1 MFFGGDLRGPD
12 FDPTACPPTH
22 RDPYRSDPTFFN
34 FAARDDAGTQ
44 SATRTDTRTAITG
57 DTADDAEGRSNIATC
72 DAGAPPLPCVKR
84 CKNRLKKCMLPWLK
98 THEPGGD
105 KCGETS
111 TEECLARYVCCIDE
125 YCCEETECDEG
136 TCVKRGDLCPPG
148 CACCENLEC
157 DGVVCRPD
165 LGGIFR

>member
-1 MFFGGDLRGPD
+1 MK
-12 FDPTACPPTH
+12 
-22 RDPYRSDPTFFN
+22 
-34 FAARDDAGTQ
+34 
-44 SATRTDTRTAITG
+44 
-57 DTADDAEGRSNIATC
+57 IATC
-72 DAGAPPLPCVKR
+72 EPGAQPLPCVKK
-84 CKNRLKKCMLPWLK
+84 CKKRLKKCMLPWLE
-98 THEPGGD
+98 THEPGND
-105 KCGETS
+105 KCGQTL

-136 TCVKRGDLCPPG
+136 TCVKLGDLCPPG